1 MTAIVMMSNLAFGLT
16 KMPTYDFR
24 NKETGEI
31 ITEVMSIHELDKYK
45 EEHPELER
53 YFGNQHVAT
62 VYPNPKQS
70 DGFKSVMQKI
80 QSAHPG
86 ANLSRYT

>member
-1 MTAIVMMSNLAFGLT
+1 
-16 KMPTYDFR
+16 MPTYEWI

-31 ITEVMSIHELDKYK
+31 KSNYMSIAALDKYK

-53 YFGNQHVAT
+53 YFGNQNVAT
-62 VYPNPKQS
+62 VYGKPKQS
-70 DGFKSVMQKI
+70 DGFKQVMQKI

-86 ANLSRYT
+86 ANLSRFT